1 LEANARIGPIRIDGE
16 MGYWFTNRNVPQSWI
31 SGMIVGHEFTKQTD
45 AYLELYD
52 QQDTNRVNGAAKQRE
67 ATLGIG
73 GRHALDRN
81 NTVLL
86 MLMGGRS
93 FQKVVSGNGQPSWI
107 AYIGIQLLLAPMEY
121 NTRVEKYRVPV
132 RPMNNDVP
140 R

>member
-1 LEANARIGPIRIDGE
+1 
-16 MGYWFTNRNVPQSWI
+16 
-31 SGMIVGHEFTKQTD
+31 VGHEFTKQTD